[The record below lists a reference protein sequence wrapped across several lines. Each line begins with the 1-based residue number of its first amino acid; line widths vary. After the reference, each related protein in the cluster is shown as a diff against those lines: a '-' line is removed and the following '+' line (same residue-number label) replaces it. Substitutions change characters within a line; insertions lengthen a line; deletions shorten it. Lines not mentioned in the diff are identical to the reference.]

1 MSESKQQKSSKP
13 NFELP
18 THRAPNPEEVER
30 YIKERPELSRPFI
43 LPNHQKHLVAVTW
56 LSCAAFAFYFV
67 FWHDFQQQ
75 EHCFSGIR
83 RYASR
88 LKERIFSVG
97 EEEEDAVQKRIEELQ
112 KKIEAK
118 KNSSKDDVI
127 PT

>member
-56 LSCAAFAFYFV
+56 LSCAGSVIA
-67 FWHDFQQQ
+67 DFQIA
-75 EHCFSGIR
+75 FK
-83 RYASR
+83 
-88 LKERIFSVG
+88 LLNIFSWLCNQHRYQLWTVDSG
-97 EEEEDAVQKRIEELQ
+97 YSVEV
-112 KKIEAK
+112 
-118 KNSSKDDVI
+118 
-127 PT
+127 T